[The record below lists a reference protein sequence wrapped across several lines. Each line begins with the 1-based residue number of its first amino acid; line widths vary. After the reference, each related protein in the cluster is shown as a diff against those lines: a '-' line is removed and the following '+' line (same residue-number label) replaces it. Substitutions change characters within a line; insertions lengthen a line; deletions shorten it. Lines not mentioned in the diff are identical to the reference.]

1 MEMENGNLPWKQ
13 VTLQLTRI
21 LDAGRK
27 ERFPPMDWHGISVS
41 RLPAAGAA
49 TITMP
54 LGWGLTMEMEN
65 GGGVRGSL
73 PTQLGMREAQ
83 PCIGAVFG
91 DLFPME
97 NGARNK
103 ERYTVLSL

>member
-1 MEMENGNLPWKQ
+1 MLVERVLFRQWNGMASQ
-13 VTLQLTRI
+13 S
-21 LDAGRK
+21 A
-27 ERFPPMDWHGISVS
+27 E
-41 RLPAAGAA
+41 PAAGAA

-65 GGGVRGSL
+65 GGDVRGSQ
-73 PTQLGMREAQ
+73 PTHLLVRAVQ

-91 DLFPME
+91 DLLPME

-103 ERYTVLSL
+103 ERYTVPSL